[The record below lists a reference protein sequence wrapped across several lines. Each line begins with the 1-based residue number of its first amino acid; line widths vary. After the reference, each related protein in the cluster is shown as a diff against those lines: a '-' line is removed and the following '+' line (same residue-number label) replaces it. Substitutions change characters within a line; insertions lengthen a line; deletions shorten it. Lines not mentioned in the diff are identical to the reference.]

1 MAPSLL
7 SGTRVAANDQFEN
20 GPVARIVAS
29 SRGKASAMSHRIP
42 LAAVL
47 AIVFAL
53 VVLALLG
60 AATLGADPLGP
71 ASASS
76 HGAVDWGWQ

>member
-1 MAPSLL
+1 
-7 SGTRVAANDQFEN
+7 
-20 GPVARIVAS
+20 
-29 SRGKASAMSHRIP
+29 MSHRIP

-60 AATLGADPLGP
+60 ATTLGADPLGP